1 MGACIALPGTS
12 IDAGVPW
19 RRGPALSAT
28 AIANAAASEAAKSA
42 ATPAHRPRRGVAFG
56 ALALLKRWAEVGTT
70 LAGRD

>member
-1 MGACIALPGTS
+1 
-12 IDAGVPW
+12 
-19 RRGPALSAT
+19 LSAT

>member
-1 MGACIALPGTS
+1 LGACIALPGTS